1 MKTPDISTIH
11 ETVLHGD
18 MRFHLMVHEF
28 ASDPS
33 RSERVTSHWH
43 EEYELLFLTE
53 GNVRCS
59 LYIFKELLWKNF
71 RCGRCTH
78 GSVPKRNNFLDRK
91 DSSERRYQFE

>member
-1 MKTPDISTIH
+1 MDASYKIQRGIH
-11 ETVLHGD
+11 V
-18 MRFHLMVHEF
+18 HLIQFFMCPEFWVHIRNGCP
-28 ASDPS
+28 AL
-33 RSERVTSHWH
+33 
-43 EEYELLFLTE
+43 YFLTE

-59 LYIFKELLWKNF
+59 LYIFKELLWKSF

>member
-1 MKTPDISTIH
+1 
-11 ETVLHGD
+11 
-18 MRFHLMVHEF
+18 MRNGCPAL
-28 ASDPS
+28 
-33 RSERVTSHWH
+33 
-43 EEYELLFLTE
+43 YFLTE